1 MEGISP
7 VTIRLFKWEDSP
19 GLYHGCAVCG
29 TSLNNPKAKKTCY
42 GTHSEPCIKYH
53 QTMFHIGES
62 HKCDA
67 HRYIAKCIQE
77 LHELDQEND
86 LFHQNLGASGL
97 SKIGISDKSTPFPK
111 SGTKTPAVKV
121 SSDFRTPS
129 KSSASRRGSSVQHL
143 RKLIVDHRSK
153 SVHKNARAIPP
164 KAVRWMDNPVFGTA
178 EEDKYARTQKPRANS
193 QKLTPA
199 AEMRK
204 DMIHQ
209 LMESPRLSN
218 HLNTQTS
225 KSWKQTPAKLRR
237 EEKKTMKYLR
247 LTSKALRRQSMTCS
261 STITTNELVE
271 KVSHTIHG
279 PTKALSSMSPEAISQ
294 VSVEHITRH
303 EELQK
308 KVAHIKSSHD
318 LKFEDKDGLLVAA
331 SLKIPYIRDI
341 LDKLSVKPPS
351 PKDSRRRRTLMCSL
365 IEAILGDFEFLANE
379 ARETLKRA
387 AGYWRFANKRTYL
400 AMTQNNKTINWETGE
415 KINEEAF
422 DSSEQ
427 E

>member
-1 MEGISP
+1 
-7 VTIRLFKWEDSP
+7 
-19 GLYHGCAVCG
+19 
-29 TSLNNPKAKKTCY
+29 
-42 GTHSEPCIKYH
+42 
-53 QTMFHIGES
+53 MFHIGES

-67 HRYIAKCIQE
+67 CRKSNEFHDKRHRYIAKCIQE

-153 SVHKNARAIPP
+153 SVHKSARAIPP

-271 KVSHTIHG
+271 K
-279 PTKALSSMSPEAISQ
+279 SQ
-294 VSVEHITRH
+294 P
-303 EELQK
+303 
-308 KVAHIKSSHD
+308 
-318 LKFEDKDGLLVAA
+318 